1 MCTGTVFKIVTLYKH
16 LIIEDINHYVQKQER
31 KMRKGV
37 LKASMNI
44 KEDKCL
50 AIFLILIKRGGRG
63 QNKINYDLA

>member
-1 MCTGTVFKIVTLYKH
+1 
-16 LIIEDINHYVQKQER
+16 
-31 KMRKGV
+31 MRKGV

-63 QNKINYDLA
+63 QKKINYDLA